1 MGNLN
6 ALKDEQLVILYA
18 EGVNRA
24 FDVLLDRYKNKL
36 FSYIVF
42 SVKNKEVAEDIFQE
56 TFVKAIVTIRGN
68 KYSET
73 GRFYQW
79 IMRIAHNLIIDHFRN
94 LQGANVLSNDDVDY
108 DLLNNSDLCE
118 DNVEDVLVKE
128 QVLCDV
134 VSLVERLPQCQREI
148 INLRHKYQ
156 YGIGTCEIC
165 GDKSEENGGGK
176 QYIAFRLMH
185 ACVALVFLGFFV
197 ECI

>member
-128 QVLCDV
+128 RVLCDV

-148 INLRHKYQ
+148 INLRYYQ
-156 YGIGTCEIC
+156 NLSFKEIADIMGISINTALGRVRYAVINLR
-165 GDKSEENGGGK
+165 K
-176 QYIAFRLMH
+176 M
-185 ACVALVFLGFFV
+185 VAANNISLSV
-197 ECI
+197 

>member
-6 ALKDEQLVILYA
+6 ALKDDQLVILYA

-73 GRFYQW
+73 
-79 IMRIAHNLIIDHFRN
+79 
-94 LQGANVLSNDDVDY
+94 
-108 DLLNNSDLCE
+108 
-118 DNVEDVLVKE
+118 
-128 QVLCDV
+128 
-134 VSLVERLPQCQREI
+134 
-148 INLRHKYQ
+148 
-156 YGIGTCEIC
+156 
-165 GDKSEENGGGK
+165 
-176 QYIAFRLMH
+176 
-185 ACVALVFLGFFV
+185 
-197 ECI
+197 